1 MKHYYEVDGQRRYY
15 IAKRISKKE
24 NKENMLKIIA
34 YCSAGWFLFYA
45 GLFLFLHLLDMLD
58 K

>member
-24 NKENMLKIIA
+24 NKETFLKVLA
-34 YCSAGWFLFYA
+34 YASLGWVVFYVF
-45 GLFLFLHLLDMLD
+45 LFLFLHLLEMAI
-58 K
+58 

>member
-24 NKENMLKIIA
+24 NKENFLKVLVYIGL
-34 YCSAGWFLFYA
+34 GWALFYLF
-45 GLFLFLHLLDMLD
+45 LFLFLHLLEKLV
-58 K
+58 

>member
-24 NKENMLKIIA
+24 NKETFLKVLA
-34 YCSAGWFLFYA
+34 FASLGWFVFYVF
-45 GLFLFLHLLDMLD
+45 LFLFLHLLEMAI
-58 K
+58 